1 MSPALQALC
10 FFYRNPPPDSGVKP
24 QPYRKIFGLLK
35 APHLGVGRI
44 KMAVKRFHC
53 EKKSRGR
60 KTGWRKTTPAEDA
73 KIFCVISTW
82 SSHDA
87 HAVLYVHEKRA
98 QHHVWMSGRHGDGW
112 HGNSL
117 EAQGQAPEEASWRLR
132 WGLSGGFC
140 GGLRGGLRGVSGG
153 LRGVSVPVFVGSP
166 RGLRGSPGV
175 SAPRWHTKTL

>member
-1 MSPALQALC
+1 MTTKVS
-10 FFYRNPPPDSGVKP
+10 SGSAASGTSARV
-24 QPYRKIFGLLK
+24 
-35 APHLGVGRI
+35 H
-44 KMAVKRFHC
+44 
-53 EKKSRGR
+53 RGR
-60 KTGWRKTTPAEDA
+60 SCTNVRRRR
-73 KIFCVISTW
+73 
-82 SSHDA
+82 HDA
-87 HAVLYVHEKRA
+87 HAVLYVREKRA

-132 WGLSGGFC
+132 WGLGGGFC

-175 SAPRWHTKTL
+175 SAPRWHTKHYRAQLRARDTTCTETLCFFIQNVLVRFVRVTAEPPEMYVVASLKSVCAASL

>member
-1 MSPALQALC
+1 M
-10 FFYRNPPPDSGVKP
+10 
-24 QPYRKIFGLLK
+24 
-35 APHLGVGRI
+35 
-44 KMAVKRFHC
+44 
-53 EKKSRGR
+53 
-60 KTGWRKTTPAEDA
+60 
-73 KIFCVISTW
+73 ISTW

-87 HAVLYVHEKRA
+87 HAVLYVREKRA

-175 SAPRWHTKTL
+175 SAPRWHTKHYRAQLRARDTTCTETLFFHLKCPRGVCQGDRRAPRDVCCSFLEKRLCNLPLKLKKRKRRV